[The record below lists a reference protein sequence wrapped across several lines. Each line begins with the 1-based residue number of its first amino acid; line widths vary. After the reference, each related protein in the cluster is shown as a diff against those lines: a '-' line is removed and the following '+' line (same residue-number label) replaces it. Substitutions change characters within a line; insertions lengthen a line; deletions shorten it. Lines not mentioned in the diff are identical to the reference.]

1 MPEKTV
7 YGFCSALEK
16 GSTGAEKRD
25 RVRSAS
31 AQFRNSEFP
40 HFETAVQTEYASV
53 ALSGKE
59 LRSTLT
65 GVAVVTAD
73 NKRSIFRCVLHELRQ
88 VVVINIHRALYMV
101 IVEALGIADVSNAD
115 TCFIK

>member
-40 HFETAVQTEYASV
+40 HFETAVQTKYASV

-88 VVVINIHRALYMV
+88 VVVININRALYMV